1 MARALIVMIVLAAI
15 LVPQACC
22 GAGQG
27 TSALQ
32 LCEQDSGRT
41 LELRA
46 GDRMDLVLFENGTT
60 GFRWEIAAIDET
72 IIRQTGEP
80 EFKRDSDAM
89 GAGGKKTFHF
99 GLVAPGEAVL
109 KLLYRRTWEVD
120 VPPISTFRVTI
131 KVAR

>member
-1 MARALIVMIVLAAI
+1 MIVMIILAAI
-15 LVPQACC
+15 LLPQVYCE
-22 GAGQG
+22 AGQG

-46 GDRMDLVLFENGTT
+46 GDRMDLALFENGTT

-72 IIRQTGEP
+72 IIQQTGEP

-89 GAGGKKTFHF
+89 GSGGKKTFHF
-99 GLVAPGEAVL
+99 VMVAPGEADL
-109 KLLYRRTWEVD
+109 KLLYRRSWEAN
-120 VPPISTFRVTI
+120 VPPALTFRVTI
-131 KVAR
+131 KVTR